1 MTNTAISIM
10 ERQIKN
16 KINKRQ
22 ESNRQLVTILM
33 DMVEKYPD
41 LRFGQLLAA
50 TRILQYER
58 NTYDEE
64 LELKDPF
71 NEESTNM
78 LRRVQR
84 AMK

>member
-1 MTNTAISIM
+1 M

-41 LRFGQLLAA
+41 LRFGQILAA
-50 TRILQYER
+50 ARVLQYEG

-64 LELKDPF
+64 VVLNDPF
-71 NEESTNM
+71 NEESADM
-78 LRRVQR
+78 LSRVQR